1 MPKADAL
8 STTPRRSL
16 LAGIISVPLM
26 AATTHASAY
35 LHTDAD
41 LLEAFKQF
49 QDCRERIDAHCM
61 EKNYVFGTP
70 EGQLHEDTLN
80 ALVIEQDELVAA
92 MAALPAT
99 TQDGQ
104 RAKAV
109 AALTMLRDQIAP
121 GEEELEDSMIRL
133 EVSLLTD
140 LTREAAA

>member
-1 MPKADAL
+1 MADTL
-8 STTPRRSL
+8 STTPRRLLLTGIIAVPFMAVTTQAETYLHADAAL
-16 LAGIISVPLM
+16 LAVFS
-26 AATTHASAY
+26 
-35 LHTDAD
+35 
-41 LLEAFKQF
+41 QF
-49 QDCRERIDAHCM
+49 QDCRKRIDVHCM

-70 EGQLHEDTLN
+70 EGQLHEDKLN

-92 MAALPAT
+92 MAILPAT

-121 GEEELEDSMIRL
+121 GEEELGDSMTWL

-140 LTREAAA
+140 LTR